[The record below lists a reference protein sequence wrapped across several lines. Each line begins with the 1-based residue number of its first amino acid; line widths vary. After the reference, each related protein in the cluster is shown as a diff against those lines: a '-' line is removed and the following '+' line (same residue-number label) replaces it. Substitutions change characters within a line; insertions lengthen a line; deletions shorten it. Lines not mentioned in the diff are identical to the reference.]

1 VLSKTGARLS
11 VHRSPMPILR
21 ITSAVE
27 RYRYFASPE
36 FNIHALSGHGEDGLP
51 NIEFVSARIL
61 SAIQPEARDVVL
73 DVGCGDGYLLSQ
85 AAKTGAKCIGVVPT
99 REEQEK
105 LQAAVPG
112 INFRVGLAQN
122 LPLDS
127 GCASKIVCNSVL
139 LLLENENNVRSAL
152 TEISRVAQFGARIW
166 LGEVPAANEL
176 AEFHVYNGTTTVGRL
191 SHEWRTKG
199 LRSFL
204 ATLRS
209 VVRSRFGKQTLLL
222 DSCSIFHAPP
232 DKFIRLASAC
242 GLHIQSWQKHKRL
255 DAGGERESAFR
266 YNYMFSK
273 SA

>member
-1 VLSKTGARLS
+1 MLSKTGARLS
-11 VHRSPMPILR
+11 IHSSAMPILR

-51 NIEFVSARIL
+51 NIQFVSARIL

-112 INFRVGLAQN
+112 INFRVGLAQD

-139 LLLENENNVRSAL
+139 LLLENEDNVRSAL
-152 TEISRVAQFGARIW
+152 TEISRVAQLGARIW

-176 AEFHVYNGTTTVGRL
+176 LNSTSTTAL
-191 SHEWRTKG
+191 QHSDD
-199 LRSFL
+199 S
-204 ATLRS
+204 ATS
-209 VVRSRFGKQTLLL
+209 GGPKDCDRFWPPL
-222 DSCSIFHAPP
+222 D
-232 DKFIRLASAC
+232 
-242 GLHIQSWQKHKRL
+242 QW
-255 DAGGERESAFR
+255 
-266 YNYMFSK
+266 
-273 SA
+273 

>member
-1 VLSKTGARLS
+1 
-11 VHRSPMPILR
+11 MPILR

-51 NIEFVSARIL
+51 NIQFVSARIL

-73 DVGCGDGYLLSQ
+73 
-85 AAKTGAKCIGVVPT
+85 TW
-99 REEQEK
+99 
-105 LQAAVPG
+105 AVATAIFCHKRRRPVRNASALFLPGKNRRSFRRLPG
-112 INFRVGLAQN
+112 ITFRVGLAQD

-152 TEISRVAQFGARIW
+152 TEISRVAQIGARIW

-176 AEFHVYNGTTTVGRL
+176 AEFHVYNGTTTLGRL

-199 LRSFL
+199 LRPFL

-232 DKFIRLASAC
+232 DKFIRLARAC
-242 GLHIQSWQKHKRL
+242 GLHIESWQKHKRL

>member
-1 VLSKTGARLS
+1 MLSKTGARLQS
-11 VHRSPMPILR
+11 IVPQCQFSESPARS
-21 ITSAVE
+21 
-27 RYRYFASPE
+27 
-36 FNIHALSGHGEDGLP
+36 
-51 NIEFVSARIL
+51 
-61 SAIQPEARDVVL
+61 SAIATSPAPSSTFTPCR
-73 DVGCGDGYLLSQ
+73 
-85 AAKTGAKCIGVVPT
+85 AMAKTGCPISNLSVHGFSLRYSPRPGMSFWT
-99 REEQEK
+99 W
-105 LQAAVPG
+105 AVATAIFCHKRRRPVRNASALFLPGKNRRSFRRLPG
-112 INFRVGLAQN
+112 ITFRVGLAQD

-152 TEISRVAQFGARIW
+152 TEISRVAQIGARIW
-166 LGEVPAANEL
+166 LGEVPAADEL
-176 AEFHVYNGTTTVGRL
+176 AEFHVYNGTTTLGRL

-199 LRSFL
+199 LRPFL

-232 DKFIRLASAC
+232 DKFIRLARAC
-242 GLHIQSWQKHKRL
+242 GLHIESWQKHKRL

-266 YNYMFSK
+266 YNYIFSK